1 MLGEW
6 NMKYVL
12 VGQREE
18 KMDSLREYQT
28 MDDMDAYTS
37 SFKDEEELNRE
48 YPDYQKIEIIG
59 WNDAGKSFY
68 HYPIYYKDTR
78 NDYIDILLGY
88 ITEEQKQMA
97 EQYQAEHST
106 YQYTEYWLRNMSSS
120 NFRNLVNIY
129 DKKYHFSEQKSVEKN
144 K

>member
-48 YPDYQKIEIIG
+48 YPDYQK
-59 WNDAGKSFY
+59 N
-68 HYPIYYKDTR
+68 
-78 NDYIDILLGY
+78 
-88 ITEEQKQMA
+88 
-97 EQYQAEHST
+97 
-106 YQYTEYWLRNMSSS
+106 
-120 NFRNLVNIY
+120 
-129 DKKYHFSEQKSVEKN
+129 
-144 K
+144 

>member
-12 VGQREE
+12 VGQREEE

-68 HYPIYYKDTR
+68 HYQSITK
-78 NDYIDILLGY
+78 IHEMVILIFY
-88 ITEEQKQMA
+88 
-97 EQYQAEHST
+97 
-106 YQYTEYWLRNMSSS
+106 
-120 NFRNLVNIY
+120 
-129 DKKYHFSEQKSVEKN
+129 
-144 K
+144 